1 MCNRE
6 VNGWRNR
13 ATWLVNL
20 CYEPKNTWDVDYLE
34 ETLQTDFLDA
44 MKEQFGS
51 DACFYTDLIDFTTID
66 WDGLR
71 EHCKDEEEE

>member
-20 CYEPKNTWDVDYLE
+20 WYEPRTVSDVNYLE
-34 ETLQTDFLDA
+34 EAIEDEFLD
-44 MKEQFGS
+44 MMEKQYGS
-51 DACFYTDLIDFTTID
+51 TAHFYTDLIDFTTID
-66 WDGLR
+66 WDSLR
-71 EHCKDEEEE
+71 EHCEEEEE